1 MKPGAFEGLDPRQ
14 NVLATGS
21 MLARAGSMRARGF
34 AYASMLGASDGPLFV
49 GRGAR
54 LKNPGY
60 ISHDGRLVIED
71 FAEVQGLSRDG
82 VRFGAEVSIGRG
94 TLIRPSS
101 YYGGDVGWGLQM
113 GARSSIGARGFIGC
127 SGRIEIG
134 ADVLMGPDVRIFSE
148 NHVFDDVESTIKSQ
162 GVQRDVT
169 IVEDDCWLGCGTIV
183 TSGVRIGGGSVI
195 AAGSVV
201 TRDVPP
207 GSVAAGVPARVIR
220 SRRAGDATA

>member
-1 MKPGAFEGLDPRQ
+1 
-14 NVLATGS
+14 
-21 MLARAGSMRARGF
+21 
-34 AYASMLGASDGPLFV
+34 LFV

-54 LKNPGY
+54 IKNPAFV
-60 ISHDGRLVIED
+60 SHDGQLVIED

-82 VRFGAEVSIGRG
+82 IHFGAEVSIGRG

-101 YYGGDVGWGLQM
+101 YYGGEVGWGLNM
-113 GARSSIGARGFIGC
+113 GARSSIGAGGFIGC

-134 ADVLMGPDVRIFSE
+134 EDVLMGPDVRLFSE
-148 NHVFDDVESTIKSQ
+148 NHVFDDVESTIKAQ
-162 GVQRDVT
+162 GVQREVT

-183 TSGVRIGGGSVI
+183 TSGVRIGAGSVI

-201 TRDVPP
+201 TSDVPS

-220 SRRAGDATA
+220 SRRVGDTTA